1 MMNEYSNIPK
11 SGRLDNLTD
20 GSSIAYSLL
29 SGLRQNKEGSA
40 VNLMVP
46 SELDERRQ
54 RTMEVHEWKT
64 ERTFTCENITSLKDM
79 VITRDNEI
87 IVCDTR
93 RNELKVFNLDG
104 QLIRTIGGPAQLN
117 HPLYLA
123 VSDMNEIFVVDNV
136 KRIQVFN
143 LSGDLIR
150 TILSPKIRTISDIT
164 IYNNY
169 LFVLDAVHIGIKHNI
184 TCFRLDGTYFYD
196 INTNISYPSSK
207 LIATPSG
214 NLLLTIYNAIL
225 TYRFRGDI
233 INQLR
238 NGFDTISAVA
248 ITPQKNIVVLDR
260 PLHNIQI
267 FNEHYQH
274 IKTIN
279 LPFDHPDDLA
289 ITPDG
294 NICVSK
300 NNIIHMFMD

>member
-1 MMNEYSNIPK
+1 MDEYLNISK

-20 GSSIAYSLL
+20 GSTIAYSLL
-29 SGLRQNKEGSA
+29 DGLRQNTEGSA

-46 SELDERRQ
+46 SELDARRQ

-79 VITRDNEI
+79 VITSNNEL

-93 RNELKVFNLDG
+93 NNQLKIFNLEG

-117 HPLYLA
+117 FPIFLA
-123 VSDMNEIFVVDNV
+123 LSLMNEIFVVDNV
-136 KRIQVFN
+136 NRIQVFN
-143 LSGDLIR
+143 LSGDIIR
-150 TILSPKIRTISDIT
+150 TILSPKFNVIVGIA

-169 LFVLDAVHIGIKHNI
+169 LFVLNKMHIGINHNI
-184 TCFRLDGTYFYD
+184 ICFRLDGTYFYD
-196 INTNISYPSSK
+196 IDTNLSYRSSK

-214 NLLLTIYNAIL
+214 NLLVTKNDSIS
-225 TYRFRGDI
+225 TFRFRGDV
-233 INQLR
+233 INELH
-238 NGFDTISAVA
+238 NGFNTISAVA
-248 ITPQKNIVVLDR
+248 ITPQKNLVVLDNN
-260 PLHNIQI
+260 NIQI
-267 FNEHYQH
+267 FNEQNQH
-274 IKTIN
+274 IKTIL
-279 LPFDHPDDLA
+279 LPFANPDGLV